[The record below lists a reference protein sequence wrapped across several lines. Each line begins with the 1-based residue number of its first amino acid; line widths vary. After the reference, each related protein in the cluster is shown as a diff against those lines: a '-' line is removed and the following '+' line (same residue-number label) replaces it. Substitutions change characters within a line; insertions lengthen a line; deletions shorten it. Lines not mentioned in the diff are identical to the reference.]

1 MVTNTNIGTASVANI
16 LSALQTLGFTV
27 DTTNSTAKWG
37 SDTNDKLY
45 FKVNIS
51 GTQTLLQLY
60 NSSNTVVG
68 YGITFTTASEYKMT
82 YDNIGNSVVFGF
94 ALASATGNMIQFII
108 AEPIDT
114 GDSWLYSMPYVGN
127 SATAKNLI
135 IDGATELSINYGT
148 NQLYSGSANG
158 FQVCKYYDG
167 TRFCGNLFLT
177 SVCENI
183 VALSNATATPTDN
196 NYREGAIGTDSYLIV
211 NQLNNAANTKVAI
224 KRVVTA

>member
-94 ALASATGNMIQFII
+94 APATATGNMIQFII

-114 GDSWLYSMPYVGN
+114 GDSWLYSMPYVGS

-135 IDGATELSINYGT
+135 INGATELSINYGT
-148 NQLYSGSANG
+148 NPLYSGSANG

-167 TRFCGNLFLT
+167 TKFCGNLFLT
-177 SVCENI
+177 AVCENI
-183 VALSNATATPTDN
+183 VALSNATASPTDN

>member
-68 YGITFTTASEYKMT
+68 YVITFTTASEYKMT

-94 ALASATGNMIQFII
+94 APATATGNMIQFII

-114 GDSWLYSMPYVGN
+114 GDSWLYSMPYVGS

-135 IDGATELSINYGT
+135 INGATELSINYGT
-148 NQLYSGSANG
+148 NPLYSGSANG

-167 TRFCGNLFLT
+167 TKFCGNLFLT
-177 SVCENI
+177 AVCENI
-183 VALSNATATPTDN
+183 VALSNATASPTDN